1 MTRFLHGQTDA
12 LVGDREHDLAV
23 FDPPRDRDARAGRRV
38 FHSILDELTDSRF
51 DQYLINIH
59 QWQFRVDIDAQLM
72 GGEAMRAL
80 SDRGSEDGPRQTGL
94 DAYR

>member
-1 MTRFLHGQTDA
+1 VQCWEQSEGELTSWFPGRCLGCQ
-12 LVGDREHDLAV
+12 E
-23 FDPPRDRDARAGRRV
+23 PGRRV
-38 FHSILDELTDSRF
+38 FHSILDELTDGPF

-80 SDRGSEDGPRQTGL
+80 PDRGSEDIGWIGPHP
-94 DAYR
+94 DAA